1 MPSFRLTPFAAALLS
16 SLVWPA
22 VAQPTDS
29 NPAVTLE
36 TVEVRGE
43 APNENSYH
51 SSASSTATRTD
62 TPLVDVPQSITVVT
76 RAQVE
81 DQSAQNLADVVRYVP
96 GVGMAQG
103 EGNREAPVFRG
114 NVSTSDFFVN
124 GLRDDVQY
132 YRDLYNI
139 ERVEVLK
146 GPNAMIFGRGGVGG
160 VINRI
165 TRVADG
171 RSHREVSLQGGSFN
185 NKRATFD
192 WGQGFNPNV
201 AARVTAVVEDSE
213 SYRDD
218 VTLDR
223 RGVNP
228 TLHLVTGPNTA
239 VTLGHEYFFDERV
252 ADRGVPS
259 LNGKPFDSD
268 ESTFFGDPGNSPT
281 GTELNVTSLTVDHD
295 FGGGLTLVNRT
306 LYGRYDKYYQNVFAS
321 GPVAADGTVPFQG
334 YIATTER
341 DNLFNQTDLVYKLKT
356 GSIEHT
362 LLAGAEFG
370 RQLTDNLRLSA
381 RFADG
386 ADADADPDST
396 FTAPASSPNFS
407 QPLVAFVQGGSS
419 DGNNENETTIAAVYL
434 QDQMSLSSQFDVVLG
449 VRYDRYDTDFENR
462 RTDAAAG
469 DRRIDAKDDLLSPR
483 VGLIY
488 KPIEPASIYAS
499 YSVSYL
505 PRAGEQLGSLTPTN
519 ASFDPEE
526 YTNYEVGAKWDVRP
540 DLALTVAV
548 YQLDRDKVILPGP
561 TAGTSILGDGAR
573 TQGVEFGVSGY
584 VTKAW
589 SVAGGYAYQNG
600 ELTATSGS
608 TAQDGADLANLPRHS
623 VSLWN
628 RYDFSPQ
635 WGAGIGVFNRSHYEE
650 VLVVRVHPELLATQK
665 LPPDTDLDNLWKHR
679 YESIRNF
686 EQHLARNGTVVIK
699 FWLNV
704 SPEEQRQRFLARLDE
719 PEKNWKFE
727 SGDIRERARWKD
739 YMRAYEAALNET
751 SAPHAPWYAIPADS
765 KSYMRMTV
773 ADIIV
778 RTLESLDLHY
788 PTLDAAERAK
798 FAEMRA
804 LLETEA
810 PAASRKSK

>member
-1 MPSFRLTPFAAALLS
+1 MPSFRPTPFAAALLS
-16 SLVWPA
+16 SLAWPA
-22 VAQPTDS
+22 LAQPTDS
-29 NPAVTLE
+29 TPAVTLD
-36 TVEVRGE
+36 TVEVLGQ
-43 APNENSYH
+43 APDENSYH
-51 SSASSTATRTD
+51 SSATSTATRTD

-171 RSHREVSLQGGSFN
+171 RSHGEVTLQGGSFDN
-185 NKRATFD
+185 RRATFD

-218 VTLDR
+218 VTLER

-228 TLHLVTGPNTA
+228 TVRLVTGPSTA

-259 LNGKPFDSD
+259 LNGQPFDTD

-396 FTAPASSPNFS
+396 FIAPASSPNFS
-407 QPLVAFVQGGSS
+407 EPLVAFVQGGSS

-434 QDQMSLSSQFDVVLG
+434 QDQLSLSSQFDVVLG

-462 RTDAAAG
+462 RTDAAPA

-505 PRAGEQLGSLTPTN
+505 PRAGEQLGSLTPAN

-589 SVAGGYAYQNG
+589 SVAGGYAYQDG

-623 VSLWN
+623 LSLWN

-635 WGAGIGVFNRSHYEE
+635 WGAGIGVFNRSSVFASTSNAVKLDGYT
-650 VLVVRVHPELLATQK
+650 RVDGALF
-665 LPPDTDLDNLWKHR
+665 
-679 YESIRNF
+679 Y
-686 EQHLARNGTVVIK
+686 QHSPRLRAQ
-699 FWLNV
+699 LNV
-704 SPEEQRQRFLARLDE
+704 ENVGGEDYYVNAHNDNNSLPGAPLTV
-719 PEKNWKFE
+719 
-727 SGDIRERARWKD
+727 RASVT
-739 YMRAYEAALNET
+739 AN
-751 SAPHAPWYAIPADS
+751 
-765 KSYMRMTV
+765 
-773 ADIIV
+773 
-778 RTLESLDLHY
+778 
-788 PTLDAAERAK
+788 
-798 FAEMRA
+798 F
-804 LLETEA
+804 
-810 PAASRKSK
+810 